1 MSSQQDSGRA
11 GPEESITTKVDL
23 FGMLIQSNNMLS
35 SKYVAVKNSPSY
47 RQCRSALVSSKQ
59 DSGRAGPEKGVL
71 YKPTSMIYLIC
82 SYRAITCYL
91 FIKYVAV

>member
-1 MSSQQDSGRA
+1 MSSQQDSCRA

-71 YKPTSMIYLIC
+71 YKHKSMILSDMLIQ
-82 SYRAITCYL
+82 SYNMLPIY
-91 FIKYVAV
+91 